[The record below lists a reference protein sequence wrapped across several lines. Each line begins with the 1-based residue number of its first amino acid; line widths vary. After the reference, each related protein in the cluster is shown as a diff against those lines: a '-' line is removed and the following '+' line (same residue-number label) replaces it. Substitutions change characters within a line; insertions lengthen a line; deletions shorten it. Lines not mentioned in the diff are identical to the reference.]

1 MPEVE
6 LLAKVIAWR
15 VFSMCYAFFIALA
28 FTGESERAF
37 GIVIVTGVSLTLLQ
51 WIFEVF
57 WDKNV
62 RRKLRDAFSG
72 QQRTIDRV
80 VRWRRD
86 ARLVRVDKHEQG
98 PDGRQAGEDP
108 AAPQDAG

>member
-1 MPEVE
+1 
-6 LLAKVIAWR
+6 
-15 VFSMCYAFFIALA
+15 MCYAFFIALA
-28 FTGESERAF
+28 FTGESDRAF
-37 GIVIVTGVSLTLLQ
+37 GIVIVTGVTLTLLQ

-57 WDKNV
+57 WDRNV

-86 ARLVRVDKHEQG
+86 ARLVCMDKHKQG
-98 PDGRQAGEDP
+98 PDRREASENPP
-108 AAPQDAG
+108 ASEDAG